1 MENTLRLFGIAEES
15 VVDGPGFRYAIF
27 VQGCPHG
34 CPGCHNPGSHAFDGG
49 TVRDI
54 DSIFQEICQNPLLKG
69 VTFSGGEPFCQPGP
83 LAELAKKVHQRGLDV
98 MVYSGWTLEELQAM
112 ENPQVHALLE
122 QRDIELNFRGSAN
135 QRVLDMKKTRESGA
149 PVWAEFA

>member
-54 DSIFQEICQNPLLKG
+54 DSIFQEKGITWLPAEGSPSAEGNPFVSPARWQSWRKKS
-69 VTFSGGEPFCQPGP
+69 TSG
-83 LAELAKKVHQRGLDV
+83 DW
-98 MVYSGWTLEELQAM
+98 M
-112 ENPQVHALLE
+112 
-122 QRDIELNFRGSAN
+122 
-135 QRVLDMKKTRESGA
+135 
-149 PVWAEFA
+149 